1 MRPSEYST
9 ESIIEAGQQL
19 QSAGRNVTG
28 FAIRQKIGG
37 GNPARLKSVW
47 DQYLAG
53 QSAQMQPAEAD
64 LPDELVELI
73 GTLNVAMSVQIEKLA
88 RELHARAVKSAER
101 RAINAERAAAEMRA
115 LADQELADASREI
128 EDMEN
133 QLAKVE
139 TERDEARSMANNL
152 QTDIATWEVK
162 WEAAELAHQEQ
173 RKTTA
178 HEVHRAAERIAK
190 LEAERDAARNEA
202 SSAKTEADKLVGKC
216 ESLQEQNAELL
227 RRLAANG

>member
-9 ESIIEAGQQL
+9 ETIIEAGQQL
-19 QSAGRNVTG
+19 QSAGRNITG

-37 GNPARLKSVW
+37 GNPVRLKSVW
-47 DQYLAG
+47 DQYV
-53 QSAQMQPAEAD
+53 AD
-64 LPDELVELI
+64 RTVEIKPEIELPDELIELVASI
-73 GTLNVAMSVQIEKLA
+73 NGTMTGLIEKLA
-88 RELHARAVKSAER
+88 NNLHARSMKLAER
-101 RAINAERAAAEMRA
+101 RAINAEREAAEMRA
-115 LADQELADASREI
+115 QADQELADASQQI
-128 EDMEN
+128 EDLEN

-173 RKTTA
+173 RKTSA
-178 HEVHRAAERIAK
+178 QEVHRAAERIAK
-190 LEAERDAARNEA
+190 LEAERDGARDEA
-202 SSAKTEADKLVGKC
+202 RTAKSEADKLTGKC

-227 RRLAANG
+227 RRLAARNG